1 MMISKCVKFRWFL
14 LLICIYIFLLF
25 PPVLFFLLFLRPVCF
40 ETILWQYFLDLNLH
54 KIQMIFFA
62 HFHQNWRLDIGFSRT
77 ILIYQSSSSSSFFVR
92 RELVCSLFQKTH
104 LRVCAMGIICSDLD
118 ISAHV
123 AKTKTFLSHHLRL
136 INSVQKKY
144 PTAFLQSIE
153 EQFIGL

>member
-1 MMISKCVKFRWFL
+1 
-14 LLICIYIFLLF
+14 
-25 PPVLFFLLFLRPVCF
+25 
-40 ETILWQYFLDLNLH
+40 
-54 KIQMIFFA
+54 
-62 HFHQNWRLDIGFSRT
+62 
-77 ILIYQSSSSSSFFVR
+77 
-92 RELVCSLFQKTH
+92 
-104 LRVCAMGIICSDLD
+104 MGIICSDLD